1 MAKTLK
7 CDPKLFKK
15 DLNDKVY
22 IVTGA
27 NSGSGLETTKQL
39 ARQGARVIGACRR
52 VEAGKKVFEKL
63 EADGSVDI
71 MELDLGNFSSVRRF
85 VENFKTK
92 YDQLDGL
99 ANNAGIMIPPEG
111 RTEDGFE
118 TQFGVNH
125 LGHFLLTELLLDT
138 LKATAPSR
146 IVNVSSVAHIE
157 RNGKGGKI
165 FFDDFN
171 FEEQPYNRGVAYSQ
185 SKLANILHASELARR
200 LEGTGVL
207 AFSAHPGWI
216 RSNLAKHAMPGAVF
230 IQNVLMRP
238 FARFLG
244 TMSPFDGAQTTL
256 HCLLDDDV
264 PKYNGKFFSQNSI
277 FYPKKENKAGSW
289 PMESPNPNA
298 KDPEQ
303 AKKLYDVSLEL
314 VGLS

>member
-1 MAKTLK
+1 
-7 CDPKLFKK
+7 
-15 DLNDKVY
+15 
-22 IVTGA
+22 
-27 NSGSGLETTKQL
+27 
-39 ARQGARVIGACRR
+39 
-52 VEAGKKVFEKL
+52 
-63 EADGSVDI
+63 
-71 MELDLGNFSSVRRF
+71 MELDLGNFNSVRRF
-85 VENFKTK
+85 AENFKEK
-92 YDQLDGL
+92 YDRLDGL

-146 IVNVSSVAHIE
+146 IVNVSSVAHVE
-157 RNGKGGKI
+157 RNEKGGKI

-171 FEEQPYNRGVAYSQ
+171 FEKQSYDREVAYSQ

-200 LEGTGVL
+200 LEGTGVF
-207 AFSAHPGWI
+207 AFSVHPGWI

-256 HCLLDDDV
+256 HCFLDDDA
-264 PKYNGKFFSQNSI
+264 PKHNGKFFSQNSI

-303 AKKLYDVSLEL
+303 AKKLYEISLEL